1 VNTAINS
8 ARESLAGARNRK
20 AGSSQ
25 QYQQAVNAL
34 AEANQKV
41 ATAKTNE
48 DLRASLASANN
59 AKMYADSAV
68 SAPVPTP
75 PTKTVVATGEVLG
88 DTAKRLR
95 TALENYFSG
104 EFETAADQFTRLS
117 QDMPRNGWIWA
128 FLGAA
133 QYSRYA
139 FEADEAYKS
148 QAMQSF
154 KNAKQYGRWKNG
166 LPQKYF
172 SKRIRRVFESAS

>member
-154 KNAKQYGRWKNG
+154 KNAKRYGRWKNG

-172 SKRIRRVFESAS
+172 SKRIRRVFDRAS